1 MHSVRIAYTLVALLG
16 AAACGGGADGGT
28 NNPPP
33 PPPTVGSVAVT
44 LANPTIEAG
53 AGTSATAVV
62 KDGAGNTLSG
72 RAVSWSSSNPAIATI
87 AGTGAVTGI
96 APGTVAISATS
107 EGKVGTSQL
116 TVSAPAVASVTVTL
130 ANASIPVGAG
140 TQATLLLRDGRGN
153 TLTGRPATWQ
163 STNPT
168 VASVSGTGAV
178 IAVGA
183 GTTMITA
190 TSESVSGSAQLVVT
204 PPPVTQV
211 AIFGTTRVKVGDTY
225 QYTAE
230 ARLADNTLVQRPV
243 TWTVVEPGKGTI
255 TQAGVLTP
263 LATGA
268 ITVRATVE
276 NVSFNGAVTGYDWQ
290 FVSGATIMGATL
302 PADLLVTNKFGQS
315 EYPELTIVCSAAGNF
330 SLWVDT
336 ERFVT
341 ANGIVAFSFDGGAA
355 IAQNWI
361 EFDNFSALGHP
372 GSTNASRKNMAIAIA
387 GSRLFGFAFGEFL
400 SVTRVA
406 QFRVTGLGPH
416 LATMLNACPS
426 NAIMS
431 GIAAENT
438 ESFWER
444 VPSELLRATPMDAVR
459 QLRLERGPAGDADRT
474 IPSVPAAIDPT
485 RLQSRP

>member
-1 MHSVRIAYTLVALLG
+1 MSSARNAFTLVALLG

-28 NNPPP
+28 NTPPPPP
-33 PPPTVGSVAVT
+33 PPPTVATVVVT
-44 LANPTIEAG
+44 LANST
-53 AGTSATAVV
+53 
-62 KDGAGNTLSG
+62 
-72 RAVSWSSSNPAIATI
+72 
-87 AGTGAVTGI
+87 I
-96 APGTVAISATS
+96 APGSGTVATAL
-107 EGKVGTSQL
+107 VRD
-116 TVSAPAVASVTVTL
+116 AS
-130 ANASIPVGAG
+130 
-140 TQATLLLRDGRGN
+140 GN
-153 TLTGRPATWQ
+153 TLTGRAVNWSTSNPGVATVN
-163 STNPT
+163 T
-168 VASVSGTGAV
+168 TGAV
-178 IAVGA
+178 TAVSGGSA
-183 GTTMITA
+183 TITA
-190 TSESVSGSAQLVVT
+190 TSEGKSGGATLAVSS
-204 PPPVTQV
+204 PVTQV
-211 AIFGTTRVKVGDTY
+211 TISGTSRVKVGDTY

-276 NVSFNGAVTGYDWQ
+276 NVFFNGAVTGYDWQ
-290 FVSGATIMGATL
+290 FVSGATIMGAIL
-302 PADLLVTNKFGQS
+302 PADLLVTNKLGQS
-315 EYPELTIVCSAAGNF
+315 EYPELAIVCSANGTF

-336 ERFVT
+336 DNFIT

-355 IAQNWI
+355 TAQNWI

-372 GSTNASRKNMAIAIA
+372 GTTNASRKNMAIAIA
-387 GSRLFGFAFGEFL
+387 GSRLFTFAFGEFL
-400 SVTRVA
+400 SVTRIA

-416 LATMLNACPS
+416 LATLLNGCPS

-459 QLRLERGPAGDADRT
+459 QLRLDRGPAGDADRT
-474 IPSVPAAIDPT
+474 IPSVPAAIDPS